1 MNLTIVRLFWIGEI
15 EMEKIKTKDK
25 ILLAALDLFSERGY
39 DEASI
44 DMIAEA
50 VGIKGP
56 SIYTHYKGKEDIL
69 NSLIAMMEQRYDENF
84 GNTFNL
90 EKIPKSLDEFK
101 EDCLRRIEFTMKDA
115 QIKKVRRFCNKEQ
128 YRDEK
133 IAALTSKH
141 QLTGNQEMYALML
154 EKMMEKNLIRK
165 LDSSLLALEIVAPI
179 SILLGI
185 ADREPDRIDEVW
197 NRINAYLDHFITI
210 YGMEKEA

>member
-1 MNLTIVRLFWIGEI
+1 
-15 EMEKIKTKDK
+15 MEKIKTKDK

-165 LDSSLLALEIVAPI
+165 LDSSLLALEIVAPV

>member
-165 LDSSLLALEIVAPI
+165 LDSSLLALEIVAPV

>member
-69 NSLIAMMEQRYDENF
+69 NSLIAMMEQRYDEIF

-165 LDSSLLALEIVAPI
+165 LDSSLLALEIVAPV